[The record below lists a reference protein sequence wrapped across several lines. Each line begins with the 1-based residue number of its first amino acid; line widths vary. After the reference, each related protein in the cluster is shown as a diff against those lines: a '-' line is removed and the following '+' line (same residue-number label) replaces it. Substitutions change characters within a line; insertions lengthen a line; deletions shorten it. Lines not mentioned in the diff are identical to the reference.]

1 VNQIAEYIKN
11 IANQDDMKL
20 HVCTVDSVN
29 GSTCDVTPISGEAP
43 FKKVRLNANINS
55 DLGVVITPKTGN
67 DKYVLV
73 CEVSPVDA
81 FVCMFSEI
89 EKIRIKIGQSEV
101 LIKDDEISFNGGL
114 NHGIVKVDSM
124 VSWMKNVYQDLQT
137 LTALLASIPVTVIPG
152 GMVGSVTFVPTTT
165 APVANN
171 FKNDKVKH

>member
-1 VNQIAEYIKN
+1 
-11 IANQDDMKL
+11 MKL

-89 EKIRIKIGQSEV
+89 EKINIKIGQSEV
-101 LIKDDEISFNGGL
+101 LIKDDEISFNGGI
-114 NHGIVKVDSM
+114 NHGMVKVDSM
-124 VSWMKNVYQDLQT
+124 VNWMKKVYSDLQT
-137 LTALLASIPVTVIPG
+137 LKGLLASIPVVAG
-152 GMVGSVTFVPTTT
+152 VGSVTFVPST
-165 APVANN
+165 PSPQENS